1 MGAHELVDEGGVERK
16 QVALSGPEVQC
27 RGNGGE
33 EAVRGGNDVSETGGD
48 VSTEDLGGGGG
59 GEVGGSAEAVAR
71 RGFGAF
77 GGWLLG
83 LLG

>member
-33 EAVRGGNDVSETGGD
+33 EALRGGNDVSETGGD

-59 GEVGGSAEAVAR
+59 GGGC
-71 RGFGAF
+71 
-77 GGWLLG
+77 LLYTS
-83 LLG
+83 